1 MKRKYNPNKYDD
13 YLASLME
20 HAYEAIEKGDNTL
33 LEIYCSTMH
42 DELKT
47 QFKSGIITETE
58 WHEIEKYFWSFYK

>member
-1 MKRKYNPNKYDD
+1 
-13 YLASLME
+13 ME

-33 LEIYCSTMH
+33 LELYCSTMH